1 MPNYVGEKA
10 IVAGPEIDQ
19 EIPVNLGKILQVHQ
33 RILVIAG
40 KGEAAL
46 QRGADEALMV
56 VGSRV
61 EQVAEDFFFG
71 PFVRAW
77 TRGGV
82 GVIELQQQRF
92 GLGHGAAK
100 IGSDGRKWI
109 VHSMILRV
117 VSPPTGLDVLQL
129 YPECFRAGQPLL
141 GTFSA
146 RFFVIVYDCQGFK
159 VLIPA
164 IRTSLVLRVTK
175 VKL

>member
-77 TRGGV
+77 TRAEVSALSSCSSSGLAWATVRPRSEAMGEN
-82 GVIELQQQRF
+82 GLVIQ
-92 GLGHGAAK
+92 
-100 IGSDGRKWI
+100 
-109 VHSMILRV
+109 
-117 VSPPTGLDVLQL
+117 
-129 YPECFRAGQPLL
+129 
-141 GTFSA
+141 
-146 RFFVIVYDCQGFK
+146 
-159 VLIPA
+159 
-164 IRTSLVLRVTK
+164 
-175 VKL
+175 